1 MSGNPYFA
9 NMLSWSNYD
18 ENRILELVAQGSEY
32 AFTELFSRYRAK
44 VYTVAFRFLR
54 SQTAAEEVVQDVFLK
69 CWLKRETL
77 VGVRHFDAYLKI
89 VTRNTVLNR
98 FRKLANEA
106 AAQEELG
113 RRETTVSDTDHRVQE
128 HQYREIIQ
136 AALGQLPPQQREVY
150 RLAREEG
157 LSHEAIAARMQI
169 STVTVKSH
177 MARALQSIR
186 RYLNSSMSILMLVS
200 LLK

>member
-1 MSGNPYFA
+1 MP
-9 NMLSWSNYD
+9 SWSNYD
-18 ENRILELVAQGSEY
+18 ENRMLELLAKGSEY
-32 AFTELFSRYRAK
+32 AFTELFSRYRTK
-44 VYTVAFRFLR
+44 VYSVAFRFLR
-54 SQTAAEEVVQDVFLK
+54 SQAAAEEVVQDVFLK
-69 CWLKRETL
+69 CWLKREALTEVKNL
-77 VGVRHFDAYLKI
+77 DAYLKT
-89 VTRNTVLNR
+89 VTRNLVLNR

-106 AAQEELG
+106 AAQQELS
-113 RRETTVSDTDHRVQE
+113 RRDIMVNDTDHLILD
-128 HQYREIIQ
+128 HQYQEIIQ

-150 RLAREEG
+150 RLAKEEG

-186 RYLNSSMSILMLVS
+186 RYLNGSISILLLMT